1 MTPDLICY
9 KQMPV
14 WHADTVPAAF
24 LARHNTQEG
33 TWGKLRVL
41 TGRLKFFLLD
51 EQDNILAATELTPES
66 GTHTIEPQQ
75 WHKIQPLGDDL
86 SMQLEF
92 HCDKADYFRKKYGMT
107 ATHSAVKAAA
117 ARIAPCA
124 ALDLGCGQGRN
135 ALYLA
140 LKGFDVTAVDQNP
153 APLYALADLAAQ
165 EQLPV
170 TPATYDINAAA
181 LDEDYGFIAA
191 TVVFMFLNPARV
203 PAVIADMQAHTL
215 PGGCN
220 LIVSA
225 MDTPDYPCPMPFSF
239 KFKENELREY
249 YAGWEMLE
257 YNEEPGAMHATD
269 DAGNPI
275 RFKFA
280 TMLARKP
287 Q

>member
-1 MTPDLICY
+1 
-9 KQMPV
+9 
-14 WHADTVPAAF
+14 
-24 LARHNTQEG
+24 
-33 TWGKLRVL
+33 
-41 TGRLKFFLLD
+41 
-51 EQDNILAATELTPES
+51 
-66 GTHTIEPQQ
+66 
-75 WHKIQPLGDDL
+75 
-86 SMQLEF
+86 
-92 HCDKADYFRKKYGMT
+92 MT

-165 EQLPV
+165 ENLPV
-170 TPATYDINAAA
+170 QPATYDINAAA
-181 LDEDYGFIAA
+181 IDQDYGFIAA

-225 MDTPDYPCPMPFSF
+225 MDTPRLPLPHALPLQIQR
-239 KFKENELREY
+239 KRTARY